1 MRSKRT
7 QGKKLAQLHG
17 TTGTGG
23 LNGRFA
29 DRWIY
34 PAAAGM
40 PSALF
45 FHYSQ
50 HPKKSRSDNRLNYE
64 NL

>member
-7 QGKKLAQLHG
+7 QGKLAQLHG

-29 DRWIY
+29 DRWID

-50 HPKKSRSDNRLNYE
+50 HPKKSRSDNRLNNE